1 MHCIPG
7 TIFATDLQKKP
18 TFEEDTV
25 VLLTKDYTKLYGCGP
40 CNKYFKKM
48 QFVREMNAPFL
59 AMLSYAFEDKTQDF
73 TKKSVKFSGAM

>member
-48 QFVREMNAPFL
+48 
-59 AMLSYAFEDKTQDF
+59 
-73 TKKSVKFSGAM
+73 